1 MSNVPQDVMENTH
14 KPDLIEKLSGL
25 ARSIEVCEG
34 WRPTCIDEAIAKLR
48 DQRAGGE
55 AVGAAVTSPDDP
67 GFTMA
72 CFEASDVPA
81 GTKLFTQPQPTLD
94 QRAGGEAVAYLD
106 FNGELKPTRHGV
118 ITMKKGDN
126 LYTEPQPTLDF
137 AAGMM
142 KAAEICEAEAEGSFA
157 IAKSKVVTA
166 NGRDT
171 HNAAGFGATNCA
183 ALIRSAI
190 PNESADALKE
200 YVSGKCMEV
209 AQSVFRKKWN
219 RELSV
224 FAHEDELAAIVNS
237 VLEGKS

>member
-1 MSNVPQDVMENTH
+1 MNTNVPQDVIELAKQAGFDVDDDGDIWGSENGS
-14 KPDLIEKLSGL
+14 L
-25 ARSIEVCEG
+25 
-34 WRPTCIDEAIAKLR
+34 LR
-48 DQRAGGE
+48 FAELLRA
-55 AVGAAVTSPDDP
+55 
-67 GFTMA
+67 
-72 CFEASDVPA
+72 
-81 GTKLFTQPQPTLD
+81 

-126 LYTEPQPTLDF
+126 LYTQPQPTLDF

-142 KAAEICEAEAEGSFA
+142 KAAEIAKKRSDTNWEIGNAHAEGSDVRHERHDRA
-157 IAKSKVVTA
+157 VEAK
-166 NGRDT
+166 
-171 HNAAGFGATNCA
+171 
-183 ALIRSAI
+183 LISEQILSAI
-190 PNESADALKE
+190 PKESADALKE